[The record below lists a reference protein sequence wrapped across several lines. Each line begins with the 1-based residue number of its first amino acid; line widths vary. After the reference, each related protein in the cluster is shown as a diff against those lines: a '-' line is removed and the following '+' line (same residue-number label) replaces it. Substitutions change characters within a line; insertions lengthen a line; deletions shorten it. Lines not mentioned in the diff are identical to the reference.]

1 MTRVTRFS
9 RRDAL
14 GGVLTASLFMATSGI
29 AQVPAPTLAQP
40 RRGGRIRVASLSSST
55 ADTLDPAR
63 GALSTD
69 YTRHYTVYSG
79 LTQYDARLRPQ
90 LALATEIDDRQR
102 TLWTIKLRKGVHFH
116 DGKPLTAA
124 DVVYSLWR
132 HKDPAVGSKMK
143 AVAEQFEE
151 IRATGPLEVQ
161 IRLTG
166 PNADLP
172 TILCDSHFL
181 IVPDGTT
188 DFRRGIGTGPYRLK
202 EFTPGVRTVATRN
215 PDYWKSGRPYP
226 DEVELIGIP
235 DESARVNALLSG
247 DVHIINAVNPR
258 STRRIEASGRHAVL
272 PTPSGL
278 YTDLILQQR
287 AAPTGNADFRR
298 ALQLL
303 FDRELIRKA
312 LFRGY
317 GTVANDQPLP
327 PWHPYF
333 NAELPQRGFDPEQA
347 RFLLKRA
354 GLLNVRLPVY
364 ASPAA
369 EGSVD
374 MASMLQE
381 AAGGIG
387 LSLAVNRMPADGY
400 WSNHWM
406 KHPLCFGNTNPRPTA
421 DMLFTQL
428 FRSDAQWNESGW
440 NNAHFDALLVQARGE
455 ADEARRKS
463 MYGEMQAL
471 IHEHCGV
478 AIPMFIT
485 LIDGY
490 DRRVGGYGSIPSGGL
505 MGYQFADHVW
515 LDA

>member
-1 MTRVTRFS
+1 MTRAARVS

-14 GGVLTASLFMATSGI
+14 GAVLTASMFF
-29 AQVPAPTLAQP
+29 APRGWSDSAAAP
-40 RRGGRIRVASLSSST
+40 RRGGRSRLADPSSFNT
-55 ADTLDPAR
+55 DTLDPAR
-63 GALSTD
+63 GAVSTD
-69 YTRHYTVYSG
+69 YARLYTLYSG
-79 LTQYDARLRPQ
+79 LTQYDANLRPQ
-90 LALATEIDDRQR
+90 LALAEEISDQRR
-102 TLWTIKLRKGVHFH
+102 TLWNIKLRKGVHFH

-132 HKDPAVGSKMK
+132 HKDPAVASRIK
-143 AVAEQFEE
+143 VIAEQFAE
-151 IRATGPLEVQ
+151 IRATARLELQ

-181 IVPDGTT
+181 IVPAGTT
-188 DFRRGIGTGPYRLK
+188 EFGRANGTGPFRLR
-202 EFTPGVRTVATRN
+202 EFTPGVRTIATRN
-215 PDYWKSGRPYP
+215 PDYWKSGRPYL
-226 DEVELIGIP
+226 DEVEIIGIP

-258 STRRIEASGRHAVL
+258 STRRVAASGTHAIL

-278 YTDLILQQR
+278 YTDLILRQD
-287 AAPTGNADFRR
+287 AAPTKNADFRR

-303 FDRELIRKA
+303 FDRELIKRA

-333 NAELPQRGFDPEQA
+333 NATLPQRTFDPEQA
-347 RFLLKRA
+347 RFLLRRA
-354 GLLNVRLPVY
+354 GLLNTRMPVY

-369 EGSVD
+369 DGSVD

-381 AAGGIG
+381 AAGAIG
-387 LSLAVNRMPADGY
+387 LRLAVNRVPADGY

-406 KHPLCFGNTNPRPTA
+406 KHPLGFGNNNPRPTV

-428 FRSDAQWNESGW
+428 FRSDAAWNESAW
-440 NNAHFDALLVQARGE
+440 KNERFDQLLVLGRGE
-455 ADEARRKS
+455 ADESRRKQI
-463 MYGEMQAL
+463 YGEMQAL
-471 IHEHCGV
+471 IHEHCGL
-478 AIPMFIT
+478 AIPLFIT
-485 LIDGY
+485 LLDGY
-490 DRRVGGYGSIPSGGL
+490 DKRVRGYGSIPTGGL
-505 MGYQFADHVW
+505 MGYQFAENVW